1 MTISN
6 AKALIQM
13 QSNGRI
19 LLFDALEKLILRLRT
34 SSEHRTTVNYVM
46 DIIDYQTHK
55 VRFEPQREL
64 LVINITKSQGQ
75 VHLIYPRSIL
85 NHEVGN
91 WLDRDE
97 VGKMIGTRSWPIIFD
112 PSDDIRLNLWFDQFM
127 DH

>member
-19 LLFDALEKLILRLRT
+19 PLFDALEKLILRLRT

-55 VRFEPQREL
+55 VRFEPQRER